1 MYITL
6 RKTGAHGAQYYYTIH
21 DRQPGLFQ
29 AHTLIAVWGP
39 NPDSGRRKV
48 YSFDTRDE
56 KDEAL
61 RHLIRKRIGDGYA
74 VLYSYARSKAYRRV
88 FDEFDRTSGT
98 GTDSSLSNTN

>member
-6 RKTGAHGAQYYYTIH
+6 RKTDARGAQYYYTIH

-29 AHTLIAVWGP
+29 AHSLIAVWGP

-61 RHLIRKRIGDGYA
+61 RRLIRRRIGDGYT
-74 VLYSYARSKAYRRV
+74 VLYSYARSRAYRRV
-88 FDEFDRTSGT
+88 LEEFDRTSDT
-98 GTDSSLSNTN
+98 GESTLTSTK

>member
-6 RKTGAHGAQYYYTIH
+6 RKTGAQGAQYYYTIH

-29 AHTLIAVWGP
+29 AHSLVAVWGP

-61 RHLIRKRIGDGYA
+61 RRLIQKRIGDGYT
-74 VLYSYARSKAYRRV
+74 VLYSYARSRAYRRV
-88 FDEFDRTSGT
+88 FQEFDRAGGSGE
-98 GTDSSLSNTN
+98 SSLTNTN